1 MNASSGWQAWG
12 GRFLIG
18 ASLVA
23 IGWRPCWA
31 EEPPTAVADG
41 VKSEAR
47 DGVREAV
54 REGSAK
60 KAAATIAH
68 IRIAGSLPDG
78 VGQGG
83 LLADV
88 APHLHRLV
96 ERLDKAAADSRVKG
110 VVVAI
115 DGPELGRG
123 RAEELRA
130 AIDRIRKA
138 GKPVAAHLVSGA
150 AVHYAVASACDTIT
164 MPPAATLELTG
175 VRTEM
180 MFFKSMLDRL
190 GVAAEILQVGEF
202 KGAGEPLTRDSM
214 SPALRAQYESFVGD
228 LYEQLVERV
237 AADRGL
243 GADRVRELIDT
254 GVFTPPAAVEAK
266 LIDAVGYEDEVI
278 AALAKQ
284 LDEESPKLARDYAQ
298 RKFDQDFSGMA
309 GLVKLMELLSG
320 QKQATPLG
328 RNKRIAVV
336 HVTGEIREG
345 KSADNLL
352 MGGAAGSETVMKA
365 IRDAAKDEQV
375 AAIVLRI
382 DSPGGS
388 ALASDL
394 IWREAER
401 AKKPVV
407 ASLSDIAAS
416 GGYYIAAA
424 ADRIV
429 AAPGTL
435 TGSIGVVGGKVAVGD
450 ALGKVGVHTDV
461 VSKGKNAGWLSMQEP
476 FTPGEREAF
485 MGTMKEVYRLFT
497 SKVAAGRKLDPAVVE
512 KLAEGRVFTGRQA
525 KENGLVDRLG
535 TLDDAI
541 DEAKKL
547 AGIAAGD
554 EVDRLLLPEPRGL
567 FDDLLGAATAAGDP
581 VAQMAAIAGG
591 RDAVAGLRGLR
602 GLIMARIAGV
612 PGLEWLAVE
621 ADALSLMIS
630 GRPQLLMPVRIRVR

>member
-1 MNASSGWQAWG
+1 MKATSGRQAWG
-12 GRFLIG
+12 AGFLI
-18 ASLVA
+18 AVLVVSD
-23 IGWRPCWA
+23 WRPCAA
-31 EEPPTAVADG
+31 EESPVAVRDAA
-41 VKSEAR
+41 KAEAR
-47 DGVREAV
+47 DVAGKRVP
-54 REGSAK
+54 
-60 KAAATIAH
+60 ATIAH
-68 IRIAGSLPDG
+68 VRIAGSLPDG

-115 DGPELGRG
+115 DGPDLGRG

-138 GKPVAAHLVSGA
+138 GKPVAAYLVSGA
-150 AVHYAVASACDTIT
+150 AAHYGVASACDTIT

-278 AALAKQ
+278 ATLAKQ

-345 KSADNLL
+345 KSADDLL

-401 AKKPVV
+401 TKKPVV

-485 MGTMKEVYRLFT
+485 LGTMKEVYRLFT

-567 FDDLLGAATAAGDP
+567 FDDLLGAATAGGDP
-581 VAQMAAIAGG
+581 VVRMAAVAGG
-591 RDAVAGLRGLR
+591 RDAAAGLRGL
-602 GLIMARIAGV
+602 LLARIAGL
-612 PGLEWLAVE
+612 PGLEWLAAE
-621 ADALSLMIS
+621 ADALSLVIS
-630 GRPQLLMPVRIRVR
+630 GRPQLIMPVRIRVR

>member
-1 MNASSGWQAWG
+1 M
-12 GRFLIG
+12 
-18 ASLVA
+18 
-23 IGWRPCWA
+23 
-31 EEPPTAVADG
+31 
-41 VKSEAR
+41 
-47 DGVREAV
+47 
-54 REGSAK
+54 
-60 KAAATIAH
+60 
-68 IRIAGSLPDG
+68 
-78 VGQGG
+78 
-83 LLADV
+83 
-88 APHLHRLV
+88 
-96 ERLDKAAADSRVKG
+96 
-110 VVVAI
+110 
-115 DGPELGRG
+115 
-123 RAEELRA
+123 
-130 AIDRIRKA
+130 
-138 GKPVAAHLVSGA
+138 
-150 AVHYAVASACDTIT
+150 
-164 MPPAATLELTG
+164 
-175 VRTEM
+175 
-180 MFFKSMLDRL
+180 
-190 GVAAEILQVGEF
+190 
-202 KGAGEPLTRDSM
+202 
-214 SPALRAQYESFVGD
+214 
-228 LYEQLVERV
+228 
-237 AADRGL
+237 
-243 GADRVRELIDT
+243 
-254 GVFTPPAAVEAK
+254 
-266 LIDAVGYEDEVI
+266 
-278 AALAKQ
+278 
-284 LDEESPKLARDYAQ
+284 
-298 RKFDQDFSGMA
+298 
-309 GLVKLMELLSG
+309 
-320 QKQATPLG
+320 
-328 RNKRIAVV
+328 
-336 HVTGEIREG
+336 
-345 KSADNLL
+345 
-352 MGGAAGSETVMKA
+352 
-365 IRDAAKDEQV
+365 
-375 AAIVLRI
+375 
-382 DSPGGS
+382 
-388 ALASDL
+388 
-394 IWREAER
+394 
-401 AKKPVV
+401 V

-567 FDDLLGAATAAGDP
+567 FDDLLGAATTAGDP

>member
-1 MNASSGWQAWG
+1 MKAS
-12 GRFLIG
+12 
-18 ASLVA
+18 
-23 IGWRPCWA
+23 IGWRRWGTVACVVMATATQPSGPSRGEESPAAAPVAPRA
-31 EEPPTAVADG
+31 ETREPA
-41 VKSEAR
+41 
-47 DGVREAV
+47 
-54 REGSAK
+54 AK
-60 KAAATIAH
+60 KTTATIAH
-68 IRIAGSLPDG
+68 VRLAGSLPDG
-78 VGQGG
+78 VGQAG

-88 APHLHRLV
+88 APHLHRIV
-96 ERLDKAAADSRVKG
+96 ERLDKAAADGRVKG
-110 VVVAI
+110 VVIAI
-115 DGPELGRG
+115 DAPDLGRG
-123 RAEELRA
+123 RAEEVRA
-130 AIDRIRKA
+130 AIGRIKRA

-150 AVHYAVASACDTIT
+150 AAHYVVASACDTIT

-214 SPALRAQYESFVGD
+214 SPALRAQYESFVSD

-243 GADRVRELIDT
+243 DAARVEELIDT
-254 GVFTPPAAVEAK
+254 GVFTPESARDAK
-266 LIDAVGYEDEVI
+266 LIDQVGYEDEVI
-278 AALAKQ
+278 TALAEQ
-284 LDEESPKLARDYAQ
+284 VGEESPKLARDYAQ

-320 QKQATPLG
+320 QKQAAPLG
-328 RNKRIAVV
+328 KNKRIAVV
-336 HVTGEIREG
+336 HVSGEIREG
-345 KSADNLL
+345 KGADDLL
-352 MGGAAGSETVMKA
+352 MGGAAGSETVIKA
-365 IRDAAKDEQV
+365 IRDASKDDQV

-401 AKKPVV
+401 TKKPVV

-461 VSKGKNAGWLSMQEP
+461 VSKGNNAGWLSMQEP

-485 MGTMKEVYRLFT
+485 LGTMKEVYRLFT
-497 SKVAAGRKLDPAVVE
+497 SKVATGRKLDAAEVE
-512 KLAEGRVFTGRQA
+512 KLAGGRVFTGRQA
-525 KENGLVDRLG
+525 KQNGLVDRLG
-535 TLDDAI
+535 TLEDAI

-547 AGIAAGD
+547 AGIDAGD
-554 EVDRLLLPEPRGL
+554 EVDRQLLPEPRGL
-567 FDDLLGAATAAGDP
+567 FDDLLGTVAGGGDP
-581 VAQMAAIAGG
+581 VARVAALGGG
-591 RDAVAGLRGLR
+591 RQPLH
-602 GLIMARIAGV
+602 GLILARIAAL
-612 PGLEWLAVE
+612 PGLQWLAAE
-621 ADALSLMIS
+621 ADTLNLVLS
-630 GRPQLLMPVRIRVR
+630 GRPQLLMPVRVRVR

>member
-1 MNASSGWQAWG
+1 MRATG
-12 GRFLIG
+12 GRWAWAGGLGI
-18 ASLVA
+18 AVA
-23 IGWRPCWA
+23 MAATVIRPSRA

-41 VKSEAR
+41 AQVEPR
-47 DGVREAV
+47 EGVRQSGRDAP
-54 REGSAK
+54 AK

-68 IRIAGSLPDG
+68 VRIAGSLPDG

-110 VVVAI
+110 VVVSI
-115 DGPELGRG
+115 DSPDLGRG
-123 RAEELRA
+123 RAEEVRA
-130 AIDRIRKA
+130 AIERITKA

-150 AVHYAVASACDTIT
+150 ATHYAVASACDTIT

-243 GADRVRELIDT
+243 TAERVRELIDT
-254 GVFTPPAAVEAK
+254 GVFTPEAAREAK

-278 AALAKQ
+278 ATLAKQ
-284 LDEESPKLARDYAQ
+284 VGDESPKLARDYAQ

-320 QKQATPLG
+320 QKQAAPLG
-328 RNKRIAVV
+328 KNKRIAVV

-345 KSADNLL
+345 KSADDVL
-352 MGGAAGSETVMKA
+352 MGGAAGSETIMKA

-394 IWREAER
+394 IWREADR

-407 ASLSDIAAS
+407 ASFSDIAAS

-424 ADRIV
+424 ADTIV

-461 VSKGKNAGWLSMQEP
+461 VSKGKNAGWLSMHEP

-547 AGIAAGD
+547 AGIDADD

-567 FDDLLGAATAAGDP
+567 FDELLGSAAAGGDP
-581 VAQMAAIAGG
+581 VARMAAVAGG
-591 RDAVAGLRGLR
+591 RTALHGLL
-602 GLIMARIAGV
+602 LARITGL

-621 ADALSLMIS
+621 ADALSLVLS

>member
-1 MNASSGWQAWG
+1 MRASGSRRALGGALGIVAALAVIAWSPC
-12 GRFLIG
+12 G
-18 ASLVA
+18 A
-23 IGWRPCWA
+23 
-31 EEPPTAVADG
+31 EQPPTAVADA
-41 VKSEAR
+41 VKAEPRDDAR
-47 DGVREAV
+47 ETT
-54 REGSAK
+54 SK
-60 KAAATIAH
+60 KGAATIAH
-68 IRIAGSLPDG
+68 VRIAGSLPDG

-96 ERLDKAAADSRVKG
+96 ERLDKAATDSRVKG

-115 DGPELGRG
+115 DSPDLGRG
-123 RAEELRA
+123 RAEEVRA
-130 AIDRIRKA
+130 AIERIKKA

-150 AVHYAVASACDTIT
+150 AAHYAVASACDTIT

-243 GADRVRELIDT
+243 TAERVRELIDT
-254 GVFTPPAAVEAK
+254 GVFPPDAAREAK
-266 LIDAVGYEDEVI
+266 LIDAVGYED
-278 AALAKQ
+278 
-284 LDEESPKLARDYAQ
+284 
-298 RKFDQDFSGMA
+298 DFSGMA

-320 QKQATPLG
+320 QKQAAPLG
-328 RNKRIAVV
+328 KNKRIAVV

-345 KSADNLL
+345 KSTDDVL

-485 MGTMKEVYRLFT
+485 LGTMKEVYRLFT
-497 SKVAAGRKLDPAVVE
+497 SKVAAGRKLEQATVE

-547 AGIAAGD
+547 AGIDAGD

-567 FDDLLGAATAAGDP
+567 FDELLGSAAAGGDP
-581 VAQMAAIAGG
+581 VARMAAVAGG
-591 RDAVAGLRGLR
+591 RTALHGLL
-602 GLIMARIAGV
+602 LARITGL
-612 PGLEWLAVE
+612 PGLEWLAAE
-621 ADALSLMIS
+621 ADALSLVLS

>member
-1 MNASSGWQAWG
+1 MKATGSRWAWAG
-12 GRFLIG
+12 GLGI
-18 ASLVA
+18 AVA
-23 IGWRPCWA
+23 MAGIVIRPCQA
-31 EEPPTAVADG
+31 EEPPTAVADAAPA
-41 VKSEAR
+41 EPR
-47 DGVREAV
+47 DGVRQTGRDV
-54 REGSAK
+54 PAK

-68 IRIAGSLPDG
+68 VRIAGSLPDG

-115 DGPELGRG
+115 DSPDLGRG
-123 RAEELRA
+123 RAEEVRA
-130 AIDRIRKA
+130 AIERIKKA

-150 AVHYAVASACDTIT
+150 AAHYAVASACDTIA

-175 VRTEM
+175 VRSEM

-237 AADRGL
+237 ADERGL
-243 GADRVRELIDT
+243 TAERVRELIDT
-254 GVFTPPAAVEAK
+254 GVFTPAAAVEAK
-266 LIDAVGYEDEVI
+266 LIDSVGYEDEVI
-278 AALAKQ
+278 ATLAKQ
-284 LDEESPKLARDYAQ
+284 IGEESPKLARDYAQ

-320 QKQATPLG
+320 QKQAAPLG
-328 RNKRIAVV
+328 KNKRIAVV

-345 KSADNLL
+345 KSADDVL
-352 MGGAAGSETVMKA
+352 MGGAAGSETIMKA

-424 ADRIV
+424 ADTIV

-476 FTPGEREAF
+476 FTPSEREAF

-547 AGIAAGD
+547 AGIDAGD

-567 FDDLLGAATAAGDP
+567 FDELLGSAAAGGDP
-581 VAQMAAIAGG
+581 VARMAAVAGG
-591 RDAVAGLRGLR
+591 RTALHGLL
-602 GLIMARIAGV
+602 LARITGL
-612 PGLEWLAVE
+612 PGLEWLAAE
-621 ADALSLMIS
+621 ADALSLVLS

>member
-1 MNASSGWQAWG
+1 MKATGSRWAWAG
-12 GRFLIG
+12 GLGI
-18 ASLVA
+18 AVA
-23 IGWRPCWA
+23 MAGIVIRPCQA
-31 EEPPTAVADG
+31 EEPPTAVADAAPA
-41 VKSEAR
+41 EPR
-47 DGVREAV
+47 DGVRQTGRDAP
-54 REGSAK
+54 AK

-68 IRIAGSLPDG
+68 VRIAGSLPDG

-115 DGPELGRG
+115 DSPDLGRG
-123 RAEELRA
+123 RAEEVRA
-130 AIDRIRKA
+130 AIERIKKA

-150 AVHYAVASACDTIT
+150 AAHYAVASACDTIA

-175 VRTEM
+175 VRSEM

-237 AADRGL
+237 ADERGL
-243 GADRVRELIDT
+243 TAERVRELIDT
-254 GVFTPPAAVEAK
+254 GVFTPAAAVEAK
-266 LIDAVGYEDEVI
+266 LIDSVGYEDEVI
-278 AALAKQ
+278 ATLAKQ
-284 LDEESPKLARDYAQ
+284 IGEESPKLARDYAQ

-320 QKQATPLG
+320 QKQAAPLG
-328 RNKRIAVV
+328 KNKRIAVV

-345 KSADNLL
+345 KSADDVL
-352 MGGAAGSETVMKA
+352 MGGAAGSETIMKA

-407 ASLSDIAAS
+407 ASFSDIAAS

-424 ADRIV
+424 ADTIV

-476 FTPGEREAF
+476 FTPSEREAF

-547 AGIAAGD
+547 AGIDAGD

-567 FDDLLGAATAAGDP
+567 FDELLGSAAAGGDP
-581 VAQMAAIAGG
+581 VARMAAVAGG
-591 RDAVAGLRGLR
+591 RTALHGLL
-602 GLIMARIAGV
+602 LARITGL
-612 PGLEWLAVE
+612 PGLEWLAAE
-621 ADALSLMIS
+621 ADALLLVLS
-630 GRPQLLMPVRIRVR
+630 GRPQLLMPARIRVR